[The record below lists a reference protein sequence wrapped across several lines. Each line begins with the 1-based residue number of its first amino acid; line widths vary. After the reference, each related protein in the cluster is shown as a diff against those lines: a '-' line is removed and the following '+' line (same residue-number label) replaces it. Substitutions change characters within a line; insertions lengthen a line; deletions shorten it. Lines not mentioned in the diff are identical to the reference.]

1 MKITHNTDMK
11 ITHNTEVTV
20 REQLIEIQSKI
31 VNILAFLSSD
41 TEETETIEVSSFS
54 KDLSLEKKYVYG
66 LKGLASILGC
76 SKSHAQNIKN
86 SGILDKA
93 IIQNGRKIIV
103 DVEMAIT
110 LFQKRYE

>member
-1 MKITHNTDMK
+1 ME
-11 ITHNTEVTV
+11 ITHNTEQSV

-41 TEETETIEVSSFS
+41 TEKTETFEESSFS

-76 SKSHAQNIKN
+76 SKSPAQNIKN
-86 SGILDKA
+86 SGILDKD

-103 DVEMAIT
+103 DAEKAIT

>member
-1 MKITHNTDMK
+1 MK
-11 ITHNTEVTV
+11 ITHNTEVSV

-31 VNILAFLSSD
+31 VKILATLPPEIENVKTTIDEPFK
-41 TEETETIEVSSFS
+41 EEP
-54 KDLSLEKKYVYG
+54 LQKKYVYG
-66 LKGLASILGC
+66 LKGLADILGC
-76 SKSHAQNIKN
+76 SKAHAQNVKN

-103 DVEMAIT
+103 DAEMAIT

>member
-1 MKITHNTDMK
+1 MEITY
-11 ITHNTEVTV
+11 NTEQSV

-31 VNILAFLSSD
+31 VKILATLPPEIENVKTTIDEPFK
-41 TEETETIEVSSFS
+41 EEP
-54 KDLSLEKKYVYG
+54 LQKKYVYG
-66 LKGLASILGC
+66 LKGLADILGC
-76 SKSHAQNIKN
+76 SKAHEQNVKN

-103 DVEMAIT
+103 DAEMAIT

>member
-1 MKITHNTDMK
+1 MK

-41 TEETETIEVSSFS
+41 KEETETIEVSSFS
-54 KDLSLEKKYVYG
+54 KDKSLEKKYVYG
-66 LKGLASILGC
+66 LGLASILGC

>member
-1 MKITHNTDMK
+1 MK

-54 KDLSLEKKYVYG
+54 KYTSLEK
-66 LKGLASILGC
+66 
-76 SKSHAQNIKN
+76 
-86 SGILDKA
+86 
-93 IIQNGRKIIV
+93 
-103 DVEMAIT
+103 
-110 LFQKRYE
+110 